1 MIAHGG
7 HLVNGS
13 EGSEDTECTQGL
25 QTVGSAAD
33 GQETNDADAD
43 NEEIKAVP
51 WLSQVGVLVE
61 HKAHR
66 DDLDKHFDDEG
77 DGEAEI
83 DLLLDGR
90 PGGIV
95 IGVETDLVVG

>member
-1 MIAHGG
+1 M
-7 HLVNGS
+7 
-13 EGSEDTECTQGL
+13 
-25 QTVGSAAD
+25 
-33 GQETNDADAD
+33 
-43 NEEIKAVP
+43 
-51 WLSQVGVLVE
+51 E